1 MSTNQNAAPA
11 TVPEPT
17 APANLHDARKEMAAA
32 KKRHPAGA
40 KGVPAKKAPA
50 KAVTERKTPTQ
61 SGRPKLRWKDEIAK
75 VGDVEIGR
83 RVEQSDGTF
92 NAVVRVGGKSKVI
105 AEGLSRERAYYAVV
119 DFYHRDRLPETKT
132 ATPKAAS

>member
-1 MSTNQNAAPA
+1 MSINQNAAPA
-11 TVPEPT
+11 TAPES
-17 APANLHDARKEMAAA
+17 PAHDERKEMAAA
-32 KKRHPAGA
+32 KKRHPAGT
-40 KGVPAKKAPA
+40 KVPAK
-50 KAVTERKTPTQ
+50 KAVTERKAPTQ

-75 VGDVEIGR
+75 AGDVEIGR